1 VSSLSQYVRF
11 DNDGVE
17 LVINLESGE
26 SLASLSGYARMA
38 GLSVDAISKRV
49 KRGYGSLDKVEVK
62 EAEIQTKK
70 GLRTVYLL
78 SEETISRW
86 IIQDNPELAFKMLQ
100 AGVRVYLHS
109 LAGYTVSS
117 RPGEPYWYKRLKQY
131 RKDNAVPNGYFS
143 IYEETLGLVA
153 DLEEAGCVLPDN
165 AVPDISIGMHW
176 ANHLKDQG
184 VVIDE
189 ICVYY
194 PHTYPGD
201 DGRGTRP
208 CKAYPESML
217 PTFRQWFRDTY
228 KPRKLPEYVNRSQR
242 PLIPFVA
249 KLLGISET
257 AVKMLA

>member
-1 VSSLSQYVRF
+1 MSSLSQYVRF
-11 DNDGVE
+11 DNNGVE
-17 LVINLESGE
+17 LIINLESGE
-26 SLASLSGYARMA
+26 SFASFNGYARMA
-38 GLSVDAISKRV
+38 GIEASTVTKRV
-49 KRGYGSLDKVEVK
+49 NKASSHVAIPVK
-62 EAEIQTKK
+62 KAEIQTNK
-70 GLRTVYLL
+70 GIRTVSLIN
-78 SEETISRW
+78 EDTIADW
-86 IIQDNPELAFKMLQ
+86 IVEDNPKLARAMLK
-100 AGVRVYLHS
+100 AGVRVFLHS
-109 LAGYTVSS
+109 SAGYTVSS

-208 CKAYPESML
+208 CK
-217 PTFRQWFRDTY
+217 
-228 KPRKLPEYVNRSQR
+228 
-242 PLIPFVA
+242 
-249 KLLGISET
+249 
-257 AVKMLA
+257 